1 MYTETF
7 RNTFV
12 LDVLEYLNIVRIP
25 QEPTASNISEDS
37 QRTLHEA
44 PYSDLEAHGS
54 NDFGNHNGMEKGEN
68 DGANELEEVS
78 QGKDPFL
85 VEYNGPDDP
94 ERPVNWPLRKKAMVA
109 FQVQLLTCV
118 TYLGTAIYTPGQEE
132 IQKAFGVGHV
142 VATLNLS
149 MYILGFGLGPMVFSP
164 LSEFAIFGRQQL
176 YIFTLFL
183 FAMLQIGCALVDNI
197 AGLVI
202 LRFITGILCS
212 PSLSTGAATIS
223 EIVTP
228 PMVPVMIGMWS
239 IGAVAAPAIGPVLG
253 AAMLVAKNWRFM
265 FWLLMWL
272 SSATLIILA
281 LFFPETYEENV
292 LYRRCKRIQKTT
304 GDKRYFTTKSR
315 EESKLAIKDIAINA
329 LWRPIE
335 IIVKEP
341 IVLAL
346 DSYLALAYGTFYLF
360 FEAFPIVFLRIHH
373 FTTVEL
379 GLSYLGFVA
388 SSFVAYAVSLSFFRL
403 FLPPIVKRGA
413 FTPEKLL
420 ILAMW
425 VCWCGP
431 AALFMFGW
439 TASVHW
445 ILPIISELFWVLF
458 LFNLFQAIFSYLA
471 MSYPKYVASVF
482 AGNGLFRSGFACGFP
497 LFGQAMYDNLAIK
510 GYPVAW
516 GSSLLGFITIGLGI
530 LPFVLYRTGP
540 YLRSKSSFTG

>member
-1 MYTETF
+1 MYTKTF
-7 RNTFV
+7 RNTFA
-12 LDVLEYLNIVRIP
+12 LDVLEYLNIVHIP
-25 QEPTASNISEDS
+25 QEPTPASISDDS
-37 QRTLHEA
+37 QRTVHEA
-44 PYSDLEAHGS
+44 PYSDLEVQGS
-54 NDFGNHNGMEKGEN
+54 NGSSDFDKKEKNKNGGTDESK
-68 DGANELEEVS
+68 EEP
-78 QGKDPFL
+78 QPKDPFL
-85 VEYNGPDDP
+85 VEYTGSDDP
-94 ERPVNWPLRKKAMVA
+94 ERPVNWPLPKKAVVA
-109 FQVQLLTCV
+109 LQVQLLTCV

-212 PSLSTGAATIS
+212 PSLSTGAATIA

-272 SSATLIILA
+272 SSGTLLILT

-304 GDKRYFTTKSR
+304 GDKRYFTAKSK
-315 EESKLAIKDIAINA
+315 EESKLTIKSIAINA

-360 FEAFPIVFLRIHH
+360 FEAFPIVFLRVHH

-388 SSFVAYAVSLSFFRL
+388 SSFIAYGVSLSFFRL
-403 FLPPIVKRGA
+403 FLPPIIKKGK

-431 AALFMFGW
+431 AALFLFGW

-530 LPFVLYRTGP
+530 LPFVLYKTGP

>member
-12 LDVLEYLNIVRIP
+12 LDLLEYFNIVRIL
-25 QEPTASNISEDS
+25 QEPTAASIGDDS

-44 PYSDLEAHGS
+44 PYSDLEANGS
-54 NDFGNHNGMEKGEN
+54 NGSIDHDEREKRETDGNI
-68 DGANELEEVS
+68 ELGGVP
-78 QGKDPFL
+78 QQKDPFL
-85 VEYNGPDDP
+85 VEYTGPDDP
-94 ERPVNWPLRKKAMVA
+94 ERPVNWPLSKKAIVA

-118 TYLGTAIYTPGQEE
+118 TYMGTAIYTPGQEE

-149 MYILGFGLGPMVFSP
+149 MYILGFGLGPMFFSP

-176 YIFTLFL
+176 YIITLFL
-183 FAMLQIGCALVDNI
+183 FSMLQIGCALVDNI

-228 PMVPVMIGMWS
+228 PFVPVMIGMWS
-239 IGAVAAPAIGPVLG
+239 IGAVAAPAIGPILG

-265 FWLLMWL
+265 FWLLMWIT
-272 SSATLIILA
+272 SGALIILS

-304 GDKRYFTTKSR
+304 GDNRYFTAKSK
-315 EESKLAIKDIAINA
+315 EESKLSIKDITINA

-346 DSYLALAYGTFYLF
+346 DTYLALAYGTFYLF
-360 FEAFPIVFLRIHH
+360 FEAFPIVFLRIYH
-373 FTTVEL
+373 FTPVEL
-379 GLSYLGFVA
+379 GLSYLGFVV
-388 SSFVAYAVSLSFFRL
+388 SSFIAYGVSLSFFRL
-403 FLPPIVKRGA
+403 FLPRIIKKGEFR
-413 FTPEKLL
+413 PEKAFDFGYVGLL
-420 ILAMW
+420 VRSCCTFHIWLD
-425 VCWCGP
+425 GIRT
-431 AALFMFGW
+431 LDL
-439 TASVHW
+439 TH
-445 ILPIISELFWVLF
+445 
-458 LFNLFQAIFSYLA
+458 
-471 MSYPKYVASVF
+471 YV
-482 AGNGLFRSGFACGFP
+482 
-497 LFGQAMYDNLAIK
+497 
-510 GYPVAW
+510 
-516 GSSLLGFITIGLGI
+516 
-530 LPFVLYRTGP
+530 
-540 YLRSKSSFTG
+540 